1 MRPLVPKMQSVCIVC
16 AHTLYIDVWE
26 IFSWLLSKMRK
37 CSGRCAGGTRYCQR
51 RIETN
56 KMFWTSSCVWKKK
69 LKKRVQVGSKLSSLS
84 HSLSTYLTESE
95 GRERKKTNQSYRFY
109 NQLTSVSP
117 PIDLTVY
124 FVRPLESVFFF
135 FTRCHTSGDSCNSVM
150 TLDFQRSYFSYL
162 KETRVIFGPVLILSG
177 VFSMRQDPWC
187 WWLRPAVQV
196 TRTTA
201 PDFAPGALRGSLF
214 HSTNT
219 WFRQRRSLSLL
230 P

>member
-56 KMFWTSSCVWKKK
+56 KMFWTSSCVWNIKKK
-69 LKKRVQVGSKLSSLS
+69 SSGWIQ
-84 HSLSTYLTESE
+84 T
-95 GRERKKTNQSYRFY
+95 
-109 NQLTSVSP
+109 
-117 PIDLTVY
+117 
-124 FVRPLESVFFF
+124 LESVTFSLYISHREWREGKKKNKPILSLLQPADLCVATYWPHCVFCTTTRKCFFF